1 VTDEWARLTNT
12 LRRALELAEQQHDY
26 PEVMRLLAA
35 AQKDGLRLGG
45 ALESRPV
52 EERIAGLREAGESYA
67 AIGEA
72 VGLNRENVRQ
82 TLRRHEHAQRA
93 AARRDADGSPVTAE
107 SSVDRLDL
115 SVTMANAFDREKIT
129 TVGQV
134 LALSPRTLMK
144 FKNWGRVSTA
154 RLQQDLARHGFK
166 LAP

>member
-1 VTDEWARLTNT
+1 MRRRPRYEEHVTDEWARLTKT

-45 ALESRPV
+45 ALENRPI
-52 EERIAGLREAGESYA
+52 EERIVRLREAGESYA

-72 VGLNRENVRQ
+72 VGLLRENARQ
-82 TLRRHEHAQRA
+82 TLRRHEHALRA
-93 AARRDADGSPVTAE
+93 AARRDADGSPVTAA

-115 SVTMANAFDREKIT
+115 SVSMANAFDREKIA

-134 LALSPRTLMK
+134 GAPVRTEQDVSNFAGNSVNPR
-144 FKNWGRVSTA
+144 GS
-154 RLQQDLARHGFK
+154 
-166 LAP
+166 